1 MIRLPSLRR
10 LCACLAL
17 TVATPLAI
25 AQSASTSSSSSSSSA
40 GYPERPIRLLLG
52 QAAGGAVDTIARMLA
67 ERLGAT
73 LRQPVV
79 VENRP
84 GAGAMIAA
92 EAVARAPADG
102 YTLALLDEG
111 ALTVNPVL
119 QKKIAYDVLKDF
131 SYLGTVARI
140 PLVMV
145 AHPSLNVATP
155 DELTR
160 YSKAHP
166 SALSYA
172 SAGVGSPPH
181 LAFEAYKQQSG
192 AIVAH
197 LPYRGGAPALAD
209 VVAGH
214 VHLTFIDTNLGSQY
228 AKTGRVKPI
237 AVSTRQRSPLL
248 PSVPT
253 FEEAGLKGFEF
264 APWVGVVGPAGL
276 PTPVA
281 ERIAQALQTVLA
293 DRDLLAR
300 VRGSGFEPFA
310 SGSTAFAALI
320 RQDLEA
326 RRTLIRERNIRLEN

>member
-17 TVATPLAI
+17 TVATPMAI
-25 AQSASTSSSSSSSSA
+25 AQSASSSSSA
-40 GYPERPIRLLLG
+40 GTGYPERPIRLLLG

-145 AHPSLNVATP
+145 AHPSLNVATS

-228 AKTGRVKPI
+228 AKTGCVKPI

-248 PSVPT
+248 PAVPT

-276 PTPVA
+276 PAPVA

>member
-1 MIRLPSLRR
+1 MIRLSFLRR
-10 LCACLAL
+10 LGACLAL

-25 AQSASTSSSSSSSSA
+25 AQSASSASSSSGA
-40 GYPERPIRLLLG
+40 YPERPIRLLLG

-119 QKKIAYDVLKDF
+119 QRKIAYDVLKDF

-264 APWVGVVGPAGL
+264 APWVGLVGPAAL
-276 PTPVA
+276 PAPVV
-281 ERIAQALQTVLA
+281 ERMTQALQTVLA

-300 VRGSGFEPFA
+300 VRGNGFEPFA
-310 SGSTAFAALI
+310 TSGTAFAALI

-326 RRTLIRERNIRLEN
+326 HRTLIRERNIRLDH

>member
-17 TVATPLAI
+17 TVATPMAI
-25 AQSASTSSSSSSSSA
+25 AQSASSSSSA
-40 GYPERPIRLLLG
+40 GTSYPERPIRLLLG

-145 AHPSLNVATP
+145 AHPSLNVATS

-248 PSVPT
+248 PAVPT

-276 PTPVA
+276 PAPVA